1 MDQERR
7 LAHWEVFN
15 SLVGNATSGRQS
27 VATYAERFGY
37 PEFALALANG
47 DQGAARDLD
56 PIQYDRLSSQ
66 VAQRDNRDIL
76 TYARDV
82 ITGWVVED
90 ICILWLRQ
98 CGLDVRKNGV
108 DSARTFAWA
117 RDITNKADF
126 ILCMN
131 GREYPIELAA
141 TYDDSW
147 TKYNSVWLRA
157 NKKDHI
163 FQQGAML
170 LGCDIFRGKFV
181 TISPW
186 QEGLRYDTLYRFGKE
201 GSRIFWPYGQSGY
214 QYETSNKSVVKEA
227 IMAYTRQYDLAFPA

>member
-117 RDITNKADF
+117 LRDILSSRRAFRT
-126 ILCMN
+126 
-131 GREYPIELAA
+131 
-141 TYDDSW
+141 
-147 TKYNSVWLRA
+147 LRPPLVFMRTR
-157 NKKDHI
+157 K
-163 FQQGAML
+163 
-170 LGCDIFRGKFV
+170 
-181 TISPW
+181 PW
-186 QEGLRYDTLYRFGKE
+186 VRARRVLEG
-201 GSRIFWPYGQSGY
+201 
-214 QYETSNKSVVKEA
+214 
-227 IMAYTRQYDLAFPA
+227 